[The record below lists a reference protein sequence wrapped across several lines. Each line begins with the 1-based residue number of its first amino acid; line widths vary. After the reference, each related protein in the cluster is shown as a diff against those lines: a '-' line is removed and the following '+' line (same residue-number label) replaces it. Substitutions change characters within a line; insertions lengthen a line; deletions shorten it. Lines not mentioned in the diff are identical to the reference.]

1 MIDRLTGIEAV
12 LAKLISQVHKVA
24 LGKGDFVRE
33 TGLLGLVVGTLDLE
47 VVVVETDNVGVR
59 EPSNLPSGSTD
70 AATDVENSH
79 TRLEL
84 HHVGEVMLVSGK
96 LPISSASTQSSC
108 YSQLGGKLLPYRI
121 GRSGRSRL
129 LRCVRML
136 HVAGPGVVLTPSV
149 FVQLSSSVVVA

>member
-96 LPISSASTQSSC
+96 LQVSLDSEQLLLTAWRKASP
-108 YSQLGGKLLPYRI
+108 L
-121 GRSGRSRL
+121 
-129 LRCVRML
+129 
-136 HVAGPGVVLTPSV
+136 
-149 FVQLSSSVVVA
+149 